1 MNFHKV
7 FWDKTSADN
16 FWTFVYTGPT
26 VLRHLSVNAN
36 HQKTWHVQPTFTTF
50 KCCNWILSFPRPGQ
64 TFQSVEVMGGGQS
77 FIELRTKLRRDED
90 QYSKYTNSW
99 LPCKSDLNVPLIG
112 WRVEIA
118 GEICDQFKLHGES
131 DCRQHTYVGNTTPET
146 ADLLVDTHYLWSSQS
161 LAIKWP
167 YLRFSLIQLAIR
179 CRAC

>member
-26 VLRHLSVNAN
+26 VLRHLSVNPN

-50 KCCNWILSFPRPGQ
+50 KCSNWILSFPRLGRI
-64 TFQSVEVMGGGQS
+64 FQRWAKFYWAEKQVEDRWGWIFKVHK
-77 FIELRTKLRRDED
+77 F
-90 QYSKYTNSW
+90 W
-99 LPCKSDLNVPLIG
+99 LPRKSDLNVPLIG
-112 WRVEIA
+112 WRVGIA

-131 DCRQHTYVGNTTPET
+131 DCPPSQHTYVGNTTPET
-146 ADLLVDTHYLWSSQS
+146 ADLLVDTHYLCSYQS

-179 CRAC
+179 GRAC

>member
-16 FWTFVYTGPT
+16 FWTFVYSGPT
-26 VLRHLSVNAN
+26 VLRYLSVNPN

-50 KCCNWILSFPRPGQ
+50 KCSNWILSFPCPGRI
-64 TFQSVEVMGGGQS
+64 FQS
-77 FIELRTKLRRDED
+77 FIELRSKLRTDED
-90 QYSKYTNSW
+90 RIFKVHKFW

-112 WRVEIA
+112 WRVGIA

-131 DCRQHTYVGNTTPET
+131 DCPPSQHTYVGNTTPET
-146 ADLLVDTHYLWSSQS
+146 ADLLVDTHYLCSNQS

-167 YLRFSLIQLAIR
+167 YLRFSLIQLTIR
-179 CRAC
+179 GRAC